1 MVPIDSP
8 SSVVIL
14 STALSAGLGGLSRVN
29 MCFIALKMKGEEGGG
44 GVRGRGRGLQVSM
57 ILRVEG

>member
-8 SSVVIL
+8 SSVVIF

-29 MCFIALKMKGEEGGG
+29 MCFIALKMKGEEGGAG
-44 GVRGRGRGLQVSM
+44 GKGKGKG
-57 ILRVEG
+57 EGSPGVNDTPC